1 MIDRFKENLEKSGLI
16 NRKDKLLLTVSGGVD
31 SVVMVHLVK
40 AAGFNFSIAHCNFKL
55 RGEESDND
63 ELFVKN
69 LALEAGVSFFSK
81 SFDTYRYA
89 RQKGISIQ
97 MAARDLRYQWFEEV
111 RKKNNFSFICV
122 AHHKDDNAETV
133 LINIIRGTGL
143 AGLQGIREKRSFV
156 LRPMWIFSRNEIERY
171 AIEKKLGFRDDS
183 SNNDTKYIRNKIRH
197 RVLPVLREINP
208 SINESFSRLSKIMR
222 NTDTLLHYFIE
233 KDTPDFVTKASDKIE
248 IDIKILTNYPSVEFI
263 LYELLKDYGF
273 QPAVVE
279 NISLSLDS
287 QPGKRFYSPTHVCL
301 KDRDK
306 LVVSPVKDQ
315 SGEILE
321 VAMGQSEVLSS
332 TGRFVFTYFS
342 DFMLENLSGDSLEAF
357 VDLSKIAFPMV
368 IRHVKEGDFFY
379 PIGMS
384 GKKKL
389 SDYLTDKKIPL
400 TEKSDVWLICSGEKI
415 VWVVGMR
422 PDERFKVKNTSRNVL
437 GIKFIPYFE

>member
-1 MIDRFKENLEKSGLI
+1 VIERFKENIEKSGFL
-16 NRKDKLLLTVSGGVD
+16 KKDDKLLLTVSGGVD
-31 SVVMVHLVK
+31 SVVMVHLFNSI
-40 AAGFNFSIAHCNFKL
+40 GSNFSIAHCNFKL
-55 RGEESDND
+55 RGEESEKD
-63 ELFVKN
+63 EEFVKK
-69 LALEAGVSFFSK
+69 LAQEIGVDFFSK
-81 SFDTYRYA
+81 SFDTYQYA

-111 RKKNNFSFICV
+111 RENNNFSFICV

-156 LRPMWIFSRNEIERY
+156 VRPMWIFSRNEIERF
-171 AIEKKLGFRDDS
+171 AIEHKLDFRDDS

-208 SINESFSRLSKIMR
+208 SINESFSRLSKIIR
-222 NTDTLLHYFIE
+222 NTDTLLRYFIE
-233 KDTPDFVTKASDKIE
+233 KDAPNFVKQINDKVE
-248 IDIKILTNYPSVEFI
+248 IDIETLANYPSVEFI

-279 NISLSLDS
+279 NISLSLES
-287 QPGKRFYSPTHVCL
+287 QPGKRFYSPTYVCL

-306 LVVSPVKDQ
+306 LVISPVKDQ
-315 SGEILE
+315 SDEILE
-321 VAMGQSEVLSS
+321 VGKGQSEALSS
-332 TGRFVFTYFS
+332 TGKFVFTYRS
-342 DFMLENLSGDSLEAF
+342 DFMLEDLSGDSLEAF
-357 VDLSKIAFPMV
+357 VDLSKIVFPLV

-400 TEKSDVWLICSGEKI
+400 TEKGDIWLLCSGEQI

-422 PDERFKVKNTSRNVL
+422 PDERFKVKNASREVL
-437 GIKFIPYFE
+437 AIKFIPYFE